1 MFQNFD
7 PQLFSDPAF
16 KEDSVREIIIVP
28 ILSRLGYH
36 PTGDQ
41 TVTRSEAL
49 VHPFIYIGTRQHPV
63 TVIPDYTLQFH
74 GTPVLVLDAKRPSE
88 SVTSPP
94 NVQQAYSYAI
104 HPEVRT
110 KHFALCNGRRLAVY
124 SVETPA
130 PILDLPFEEFEAR
143 WEDIEK
149 HMAPKY
155 LLEPAL
161 RRIKPDF
168 GAAISR
174 LGLAADSKI
183 VMLGTRL
190 SMFARVSQDLFTATV
205 NTEFVDQDHCV
216 SFDFKPEQLP
226 LIVAG
231 LPSELRKQF
240 LEALSRAP
248 FQAGADLAVEVDL
261 RTHLGDLITLEHEC
275 FVPMV
280 IDEVLGSRFNPSP
293 PPPGGA
299 DIPPHIFRL
308 SKAFR
313 LVSPDGVGVT
323 TPDKTKV

>member
-1 MFQNFD
+1 MIHNFD
-7 PQLFSDPAF
+7 PQLLSDPTF
-16 KEDSVREIIIVP
+16 KEDSVREVIIVP
-28 ILSRLGYH
+28 MLSRLGYH

-41 TVTRSEAL
+41 TVIRSKTL
-49 VHPFIYIGTRQHPV
+49 VHPFIYVGTRRHPV
-63 TVIPDYTLQFH
+63 TIIPDYTLQFH
-74 GTPVLVLDAKRPSE
+74 GAPVLVLDAKSPSE
-88 SVTSPP
+88 SVTSSP

-130 PILDLPFEEFEAR
+130 PILDLPFEEFESR

-149 HMAPKY
+149 YMAPKY

-161 RRIKPDF
+161 RMLKPDF
-168 GAAISR
+168 GAAVSR
-174 LGLAADSKI
+174 LGLAADSEL

-190 SMFARVSQDLFTATV
+190 SLFARVSQDLFTATV
-205 NTEFVDQDHCV
+205 NIELAGQDHCV

-231 LPSELRKQF
+231 LPSELREQF

-261 RTHLGDLITLEHEC
+261 RTHLGKAITLENEN
-275 FVPMV
+275 FVPLV
-280 IDEVLGSRFNPSP
+280 IDEVFGSRFNPSP
-293 PPPGGA
+293 PPSGGT

-313 LVSPDGVGVT
+313 VVSPDGSS
-323 TPDKTKV
+323 DA